1 MTTVRLPVS
10 YLELTT
16 APALPP
22 PVPPSGRGLAIAVE
36 RLGAADYLVLYR
48 AVGEPLRWDSRLKLA
63 PAVLAAL
70 LDSGRLAI
78 FVLRDGSGRA
88 LGFCEF
94 DRERF
99 PEVELTH
106 FGLVPEAQ
114 GRGLGPWLLGT
125 ALAAVWNTGARRL
138 WLHTD
143 PWDHP
148 AALGVYARAGFV
160 RYLVR
165 EQPVEDL

>member
-1 MTTVRLPVS
+1 MTTASLPVS

-16 APALPP
+16 VPVGPP
-22 PVPPSGRGLAIAVE
+22 PAPPAGQGHAITAE
-36 RLGAADYLVLYR
+36 RLGVADYLALYR
-48 AVGEPLRWDSRLKLA
+48 AVGAPLRWDSRLKLA
-63 PAVLAAL
+63 PALLAAL
-70 LDSGRLAI
+70 LESGRLAI
-78 FVLRDGSGRA
+78 FVLRDAGRIA

-125 ALAAVWNTGARRL
+125 ALAAVWRTGPRRI

-165 EQPVEDL
+165 EEPVEDL

>member
-1 MTTVRLPVS
+1 MTSARVPVS
-10 YLELTT
+10 YLELTS
-16 APALPP
+16 APAIAPP
-22 PVPPSGRGLAIAVE
+22 APPAARGHGIATEQLGVP
-36 RLGAADYLVLYR
+36 DYLALYR
-48 AVGEPLRWDSRLKLA
+48 AVGTPLRWDSRLKLA

-70 LDSGRLAI
+70 LESRRLTAY
-78 FVLRDGSGRA
+78 VLRDGGGSA
-88 LGFCEF
+88 IGFCEF

-99 PEVELTH
+99 PEIELTH
-106 FGLVPEAQ
+106 FGLVPAVQ

-125 ALAAVWNTGARRL
+125 ALAATWASGPTRI

-148 AALGVYARAGFV
+148 AALGVYLRAGFV

-165 EQPVEDL
+165 EEPIEDL